1 MLDFIVEHIWTFVI
15 VGVILILIAIG
26 YIVDKFVIH
35 KDSND
40 KKEENK
46 VEETE
51 ETNVETVPEHEVPAE
66 ANSENTLEE
75 NNVVPDVSEE
85 QNVEVT
91 DNVEVPT
98 AEIPDTA
105 EVPNTEEDVTKVTQE
120 GENQE
125 QIPDVATQDETVKT
139 EPLAS
144 AEEFNFIKLFSFY
157 FD

>member
-98 AEIPDTA
+98 AE
-105 EVPNTEEDVTKVTQE
+105 VPNPEGNVTKVTQE

-144 AEEFNFIKLFSFY
+144 TEDTSVDQDKSKEV
-157 FD
+157 